1 MRVPYYIVRVTTKFD
16 DCTKISDRRLQGYK
30 AALNWFS
37 YIKQRK
43 LCGRLIDSA
52 ELIKVCAT
60 THNYAVMEIIERIE
74 SK

>member
-37 YIKQRK
+37 FIKQRIP
-43 LCGRLIDSA
+43 CDRLIDSA

-60 THNYAVMEIIERIE
+60 THNYAVMELIERIE